1 MVRDRQRTLRVV
13 ICLSVLLLTVYAAVF
28 RIIHIR
34 QQYFYRELMPY
45 TVQAGDTLWRIAG
58 QADLPGDIR
67 YWIDEIEKVNGVRAG
82 GLQPGMVL
90 KIPVK

>member
-1 MVRDRQRTLRVV
+1 
-13 ICLSVLLLTVYAAVF
+13 
-28 RIIHIR
+28 
-34 QQYFYRELMPY
+34 MPY